1 MTQMIATNRI
11 KAVIGTGITGLSVA
25 RFLAQ
30 QKQAFVLLDTRSTP
44 PGLEKIKAEFPEVQ
58 LECGELNAETLL
70 NCDEIIV
77 SPGISTEIPAIATAK
92 AAGIPVVGDIE
103 LFVRYAKAPIVA
115 ITGSN
120 AKSTV
125 TTLVGEMAK
134 KAGIKVAVGGNLGT
148 PALELLADDIELY
161 VMELSSFQL
170 ETVTKLNAKV
180 ATILN
185 ISADHLD
192 RYADMRAYILAKLR
206 VYFGA
211 EHIVVNRNDV
221 LTHPPLAAN
230 VKPIYFGGKADFGS
244 FGLIEENGAVFLAK
258 NLKPLLPA
266 SELKISGK
274 HNVDNALAA
283 LALGDAAGIPV
294 DAMLATLK
302 EFRGLHHRCEY
313 VATKSGVDFYNDS
326 KGTNIGATVA
336 AIAGLSRAPA
346 QLIVI
351 AGGEGKGQDFTELNP
366 ALEKNPCRLVL
377 IGRDAP
383 LIAKAVEGRAE
394 VNFASSIQDAV
405 SKAYQYAAFGDAVL
419 LSPACASFDMFK
431 NYEDRGD
438 QFCQAVVALSEKEA
452 ASS

>member
-1 MTQMIATNRI
+1 MSQMIATSKV

-25 RFLAQ
+25 RFLAA
-30 QKQAFVLLDTRSTP
+30 QKQAFVLLDTRAAP
-44 PGLEKIKAEFPEVQ
+44 PNLERVQQEFPDVNI
-58 LECGELNAETLL
+58 ECGELNPQTLL
-70 NCDEIIV
+70 ACDEIIV
-77 SPGISTEIPAIATAK
+77 SPGVAIATPAIEQAI

-134 KAGIKVAVGGNLGT
+134 AAEIKVAVGGNLGT
-148 PALELLADDIELY
+148 PALELLDDSIELY

-192 RYADMRAYILAKLR
+192 RYENMRAYILAKLR

-211 EHIVVNRNDV
+211 EHIVVNRKDI
-221 LTHPPLAAN
+221 LTHPPFAAG
-230 VKPIYFGGKADFGS
+230 VKPVYFGGNADFGG
-244 FGLIEENGAVFLAK
+244 FGLIEEDGEEYLAK
-258 NLKPLLPA
+258 NLTPLMP
-266 SELKISGK
+266 SRELKIRGR

-283 LALGDAAGIPV
+283 LALGDAAGIAMN
-294 DAMLATLK
+294 AMLDTLK
-302 EFRGLHHRCEY
+302 TFKGLKHRCEF
-313 VATKSGVDFYNDS
+313 VATKKGVEFYNDS
-326 KGTNIGATVA
+326 KGTNIGATLA
-336 AIAGLSRAPA
+336 AIQGLARDPQ

-351 AGGEGKGQDFTELNP
+351 LGGEGKGQDFTELAP
-366 ALEKNPCRLVL
+366 ALSTINSQVVL
-377 IGRDAP
+377 IGRDAA
-383 LIAKAVEGRAE
+383 IIEQAITSATKITH
-394 VNFASSIQDAV
+394 ASSMQDAV
-405 SKAYQYAAFGDAVL
+405 NKALQLANTGDAVL

-438 QFCQAVVALSEKEA
+438 KFCIAVQELTP
-452 ASS
+452 